1 MESQL
6 SIRLNY
12 ARGKR
17 GRRAKSFDA
26 GNWRRFRNFDLS
38 PHNKT
43 CMGWIQSCYCIL
55 TKSIS
60 YSSVLQL
67 RFTFQVIPYSR
78 NLLVTV
84 T

>member
-43 CMGWIQSCYCIL
+43 CMNGMYPIML
-55 TKSIS
+55 A
-60 YSSVLQL
+60 SV
-67 RFTFQVIPYSR
+67 R
-78 NLLVTV
+78 
-84 T
+84 